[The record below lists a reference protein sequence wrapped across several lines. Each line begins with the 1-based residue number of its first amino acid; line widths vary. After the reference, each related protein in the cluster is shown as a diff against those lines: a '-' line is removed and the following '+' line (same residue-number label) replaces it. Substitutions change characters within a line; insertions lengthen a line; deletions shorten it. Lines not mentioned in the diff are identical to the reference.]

1 MAAKQ
6 HAAAK
11 KGASRSGRKGK
22 KAAGGG
28 KKKSPGGRK
37 GKVIRPSLSVDFL
50 DSLFFCL
57 QSVADS
63 LFCFEHLLHFL
74 FAGLNHEEE
83 ESVPAG
89 SSAGTD
95 VLLRDAESSVWS
107 VDFLHSGDTE

>member
-1 MAAKQ
+1 MVAKQ
-6 HAAAK
+6 HATAK
-11 KGASRSGRKGK
+11 KGASGSGRKGK

-37 GKVIRPSLSVDFL
+37 RNVIRPSLSVDFL

-63 LFCFEHLLHFL
+63 LFCSEHLLHFL
-74 FAGLNHEEE
+74 FVGLNHEEEE

-89 SSAGTD
+89 SSAGD
-95 VLLRDAESSVWS
+95 RCFAE
-107 VDFLHSGDTE
+107 GCRK